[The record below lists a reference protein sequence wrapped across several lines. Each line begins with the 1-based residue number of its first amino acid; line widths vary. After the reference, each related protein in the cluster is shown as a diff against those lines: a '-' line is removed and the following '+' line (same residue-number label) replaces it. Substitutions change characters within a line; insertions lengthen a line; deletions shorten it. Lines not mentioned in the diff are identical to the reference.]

1 MPQVFL
7 GCRKSFL
14 KAVEIEQLSIAI
26 LYLGE
31 IMKLLIRLGAVL
43 GILGSTFLAPYPAT
57 NMSALALPQEEILQ
71 KLSPVP
77 VFTITDA
84 QGAPLVASVSREGED
99 VNASLAGV
107 FIHKSDADAF
117 VDRLRSENP
126 DLAASVKV
134 VPVSLGEVYQMNE
147 SIRDNGENL
156 QFAFV
161 PGQQQVESAL
171 VLLEQ
176 SGKETNNFN
185 GTPLFLAK
193 GGNEDGYLT
202 IQRGEQQVIPM
213 FFKKE
218 DLQGMLERFE
228 SQQPDIAGG
237 IEIEVVNLE
246 GVIEALQNDDD
257 PFLTKIVLI
266 PPRDTVEFI
275 RQIQGEAGN

>member
-1 MPQVFL
+1 
-7 GCRKSFL
+7 
-14 KAVEIEQLSIAI
+14 
-26 LYLGE
+26 
-31 IMKLLIRLGAVL
+31 MKLLIRLGTVL

-77 VFTITDA
+77 VFTITDG
-84 QGAPLVASVSREGED
+84 QGAPLVASVSKEGED

-117 VDRLRSENP
+117 VDRLRTENP

-176 SGKETNNFN
+176 SGKETNDFN

-228 SQQPDIAGG
+228 AQQPDIAGG

-246 GVIEALQNDDD
+246 GVIEALRTDDD